1 MAHKINIGLLFIF
14 LIANNHLFAQDAI
27 TIQDAEEIRFKSE
40 NIVKREL
47 KDLLNNLSNST
58 VELKETQEMI
68 LNSYSGSRNRI
79 FLSSKVLVEDDINP
93 NFHSSI
99 NSQDMEIDKY
109 LKDFDILYK
118 KSDGPSVIINIAKV
132 SNVKK
137 SGSLYVKVYYT
148 SFFRNPNTTT
158 DTAYTLNNRI
168 AEISIQRENNK
179 WVPYIARIGFYA
191 AADTVNDFSND
202 LVLAQLKNSGSETGI
217 QDSSS
222 AARRQILFENELKET
237 ERKRLIE
244 EDRIQTQAFNDL
256 IAQGD
261 KALDANDFTKALDYY
276 KQAKEA
282 RPYDPLPSGKINNAN
297 KARERATITSDQL
310 FQQYINQAM
319 LQEKKREY
327 EQAIISY
334 NKALAQK
341 PDESP
346 KYDAHI
352 RELTAKFRDL
362 AELEE
367 KYKAGLYKDA
377 IKQYDGLIKK
387 NKTIS
392 DYFLGRG
399 KCYDKTGDSKNALK
413 DYSQAYDLDVNNL
426 DAIEH
431 RADLYKR
438 LNDPYKSL
446 TDYKT
451 YLTISNENATI
462 YVQMADLRLM
472 INSNNVDEAIK
483 DLSDGLLVNPKA
495 FELYLKRGQLYVR
508 KNDCKKAGDDF
519 TSAVQLDSN
528 YAEGYFLRGKCEL
541 SMNHI
546 DNAAYDFEFARRKGL
561 DAAGKMEITQLA
573 SGYYQRSAEKFNNG
587 SKDSALF
594 LINQAITLDPD
605 NSAYRYSQGE
615 YFYAKSAYPEAIRSF
630 TEAIRIKSSYPEAL
644 YRRGVCYELVGSYKA
659 ALDDFKATLAIAPQQ
674 IPAQKGLGDAYMGLQ
689 DYTNAAT
696 AYENCLQT
704 INASK
709 VNTDAVLTAEV
720 YNGAGKSW
728 MNLNNF
734 DKAVPYF
741 KTALKKNG
749 SIAEVYYNLGYTY
762 FKTNEPAEAIT
773 NISKA
778 VSMDSKHAGWYYF
791 LGKSYIAKNQF
802 QNGANA
808 FSDCI
813 NLDTLK
819 QFPDAFFLKGNC
831 DIEVQNYTAA
841 LDDYLKFPT
850 GHPSVEVKTLDN
862 EIGKTYL
869 NLGKYDSAF
878 TWYNKAYALD
888 SLNGVTMYGLASS
901 LALKGQTDEA
911 LVWFEKSFQTKMVGY
926 NDIKKDK
933 LIANIRDDKRFKS
946 LLKKYY

>member
-1 MAHKINIGLLFIF
+1 MAHKTNIGLLVIF
-14 LIANNHLFAQDAI
+14 LLANNHLFAQDPI

-79 FLSSKVLVEDDINP
+79 FLSSTVLVEDDINP
-93 NFHSSI
+93 NFHSSL
-99 NSQDMEIDKY
+99 NTRDMEIDKY

-118 KSDGPSVIINIAKV
+118 KSDGPSVNINIMKV

-137 SGSLYVKVYYT
+137 TGSLYVKVYYS
-148 SFFRNPNTTT
+148 SFFRNPNTTN

-168 AEISIQRENNK
+168 AEISIKRENNK
-179 WVPYIARIGFYA
+179 WIPYIARIGFYVP
-191 AADTVNDFSND
+191 ADTVNDFTND
-202 LVLAQLKNSGSETGI
+202 LVLTQVKNSGSENGLK
-217 QDSSS
+217 DSSS
-222 AARRQILFENELKET
+222 AAGRQLLFENELKEA

-261 KALDANDFTKALDYY
+261 KALEANDFTKALDYY
-276 KQAKEA
+276 KQAKET

-310 FQQYINQAM
+310 FQQYINQAL

-327 EQAIISY
+327 EMAIVSY
-334 NKALAQK
+334 NKALTQK
-341 PDESP
+341 PDESA
-346 KYDAHI
+346 KYEAHI

-377 IKQYDGLIKK
+377 IKQYDALIKK

-413 DYSQAYDLDVNNL
+413 DYSQAYDLDANNL
-426 DAIEH
+426 DAIQH

-451 YLTISNENATI
+451 YLTISNENPMVYA
-462 YVQMADLRLM
+462 QMADLRLV
-472 INSNNVDEAIK
+472 INNNNLDEAIK
-483 DLSDGLLVNPKA
+483 DLSDGLAVNPKA
-495 FELYLKRGQLYVR
+495 FELYLKRGQLWAR

-519 TSAVQLDSN
+519 TSVVQLDSN
-528 YAEGYFLRGKCEL
+528 YALGYFLRGKCEL

-561 DAAGKMEITQLA
+561 DAASKQEITQLA
-573 SGYYQRSAEKFNNG
+573 SGYFQRSAEKFNSG

-605 NSAYRYSQGE
+605 NSAYRFSQGE
-615 YFYAKSAYPEAIRSF
+615 YFYAKAAYPDAIRSY
-630 TEAIRIKSSYPEAL
+630 TEAIRLKSNYPEAL
-644 YRRGVCYELVGSYKA
+644 YRRAASYEQTGSYKA
-659 ALDDFKATLAIAPQQ
+659 ALDDFKATLAITPQQ
-674 IPAQKGLGDAYMGLQ
+674 IAAQKGLGDAYLGLQ
-689 DYTNAAT
+689 DYTNAAA
-696 AYENCLQT
+696 AYESCLQT

-709 VNTDAVLTAEV
+709 VNTDAALTAEV

-728 MNLNNF
+728 LGLNNF

-749 SIAEVYYNLGYTY
+749 SFAEAYYNLGYAY
-762 FKTNEPAEAIT
+762 LKTNESAEAIA

-778 VSMDSKHAGWYYF
+778 VSMDNKHAAWYYF
-791 LGKSYIAKNQF
+791 LGKSFMAKNQY

-813 NLDTLK
+813 HLDTLK
-819 QFPDAFFLKGNC
+819 QMPDALFLKGNC
-831 DIEVQNYTAA
+831 DMEVQNYSAA
-841 LDDYLKFPT
+841 LEDYLKFSAANP
-850 GHPSVEVKTLDN
+850 PVEMKTLDN
-862 EIGKTYL
+862 EIGKSYL
-869 NLGKYDSAF
+869 NLGKYDSAY
-878 TWYNKAYALD
+878 TWYNKAYGLD
-888 SLNGVTMYGLASS
+888 SLNGITLYGLASS

-911 LVWFEKSFQTKMVGY
+911 LTWFEKSFQTKMVGY